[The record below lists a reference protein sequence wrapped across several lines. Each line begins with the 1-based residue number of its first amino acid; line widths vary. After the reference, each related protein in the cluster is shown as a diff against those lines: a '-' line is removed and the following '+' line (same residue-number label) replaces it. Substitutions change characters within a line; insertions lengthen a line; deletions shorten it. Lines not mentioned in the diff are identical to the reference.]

1 MTATSEY
8 NGLFS
13 IEKDNLSSFDIDEQL
28 NNSTLQYVSVKTS
41 LSEKHWSLINELI
54 SRHKNQLTLSLSFDN
69 ERMFVSRPTWDNLE
83 FLSGLPKLKQLEI
96 FDPYIANI
104 ENVFECLNLEK
115 FSLRKVNKEMTISI
129 RGISKLNK
137 LKFLSL
143 QTSVVD
149 FEEVNKLVQ
158 LEELESWKQKMDFN
172 ISGLTNLTCLYLNSS
187 KSQKSDEFLL
197 HFPKLKT
204 LHLYGD
210 FLSNFKFINGLK
222 QLNQLTIS
230 KNKAIQDIE
239 FIKELQQLEVLE
251 FWQVSQISILPD
263 LSNLMLK
270 VLKLSQMK
278 RLNDISNIVLLKS
291 LEEIEIDSI
300 SEVEYSIWIKLLNEL
315 PNLKKFRAEFDNIEE
330 WKSLVKETHK
340 RGIDTYAVNNYW

>member
-1 MTATSEY
+1 MKATSEY

-13 IEKDNLSSFDIDEQL
+13 IEKDNFSSFDIDEQL
-28 NNSTLQYVSVKTS
+28 NNSTLQYVSVKAS

-54 SRHKNQLTLSLSFDN
+54 GSHKNQLTLSLSFDN
-69 ERMFVSRPTWDNLE
+69 ERMFACRPTWDNLE
-83 FLSGLPKLKQLEI
+83 FLIGLSNLKQLAI

-115 FSLRKVNKEMTISI
+115 FSLRAVNKEVTISI
-129 RGISKLNK
+129 KGISKLNK
-137 LKFLSL
+137 LKSLTL

-158 LEELESWKQKMDFN
+158 LEEFESWKQKKDFN
-172 ISGLTNLTCLYLNSS
+172 ISGLTNLTFLYLNSS

-204 LHLYGD
+204 LHIYGD
-210 FLSNFKFINGLK
+210 FLSNFKFIKELK
-222 QLNQLTIS
+222 QLNELTIS

-239 FIKELQQLEVLE
+239 FIKELQQLEILE
-251 FWQVSQISILPD
+251 FCQVSQISILPD

-291 LEEIEIDSI
+291 LEEIEIDGI
-300 SEVEYSIWIKLLNEL
+300 PEVEYSLWIKLLDEL
-315 PNLKKFRAEFDNIEE
+315 PNLKKFRAEFDNIED

-340 RGIDTYAVNNYW
+340 RGIDTYAVNNY

>member
-13 IEKDNLSSFDIDEQL
+13 IEKDNLSSLDIEEQL
-28 NNSTLQYVSVKTS
+28 NNSTLQYVTLKTN
-41 LSEKHWSLINELI
+41 LSGQHWGLINELI
-54 SRHKNQLTLSLSFDN
+54 GRHKNQLTLSLSFEN
-69 ERMFVSRPTWDNLE
+69 ERMFANRPTWDNLE
-83 FLSGLPKLKQLEI
+83 FLSDLSNLKQLEI

-115 FSLRKVNKEMTISI
+115 FILREVNKEVTISI
-129 RGISKLNK
+129 KGISKLNK
-137 LKFLSL
+137 LKLLSL
-143 QTSVVD
+143 QTSVED
-149 FEEVNKLVQ
+149 FTEVNELDQ
-158 LEELESWKQKMDFN
+158 LEVLETCKQKKDFN
-172 ISGLTNLTCLYLNSS
+172 ISGLTNLTDLYLNSS

-197 HFPKLKT
+197 QFPKLKK

-210 FLSNFKFINGLK
+210 FLCNFKFIKGLN

-230 KNKAIQDIE
+230 KNKAIQDIK
-239 FIKELQQLEVLE
+239 FLMELKQLEVLE
-251 FWQVSQISILPD
+251 FWQVSQINNLPD
-263 LSNLMLK
+263 LSNLTLK

-291 LEEIEIDSI
+291 LEEIEIDTI
-300 SEVEYSIWIKLLNEL
+300 PEVEYYFWIKLLDEL
-315 PNLKKFRAEFDNIEE
+315 PNLKKFRAVFDNLEE

-340 RGIDTYAVNNYW
+340 RGIDTHALNNYW